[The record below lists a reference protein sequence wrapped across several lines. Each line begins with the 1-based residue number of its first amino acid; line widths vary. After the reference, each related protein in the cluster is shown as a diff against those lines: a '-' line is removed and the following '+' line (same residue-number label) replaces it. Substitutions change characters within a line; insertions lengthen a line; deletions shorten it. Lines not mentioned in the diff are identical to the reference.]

1 MRFGVATNFKNFDT
15 VVNCG
20 YDYFEGNL
28 SAIAAWTEEEF
39 ADALQ
44 KVQAAP
50 IKMEAVNGFYPKTL
64 PIVGPERDMAAVKE
78 YTQKALARAA
88 KLGVKVA
95 VLGSGAARRVPEGY
109 GFAKAY
115 NEFAEVLQ
123 MCGEIAAELDITIA
137 IEPLRKEEVNLIN
150 TVAEGI
156 EMCKKV
162 NHPNIKCLADFYHVF
177 SNGETMD
184 AIRAA
189 GEWLAH
195 THIARP
201 GDRKMPSTEEDIV
214 ICRSWA
220 QALKICGYDARMSL
234 EGGIG
239 GPEEFESVLK
249 ATRPILEMFNA

>member
-1 MRFGVATNFKNFDT
+1 MRFGVATNFKFFEA
-15 VVNCG
+15 VVNSG
-20 YDYFEGNL
+20 YDYYEGNL

-50 IKMEAVNGFYPKTL
+50 INMEAVNGFYPKTL
-64 PIVGPERDMAAVKE
+64 PIVGPERDMVAVKE

-88 KLGVKVA
+88 KLGCKVA
-95 VLGSGAARRVPEGY
+95 VLGSSGARRVPEDY
-109 GFAKAY
+109 NFEKAY

-123 MCGEIAAELDITIA
+123 MCGEIAASLDITIA
-137 IEPLRKEEVNLIN
+137 IEPLRKQEVNLIN
-150 TVAEGI
+150 TVAEGL

-162 NHPNIKCLADFYHVF
+162 NHPNVKCLADFYHVF

-184 AIRAA
+184 AIRTA
-189 GEWLAH
+189 GEWLVH

-201 GDRKMPSTEEDIV
+201 GDRKMPSTEEDIAV
-214 ICRSWA
+214 CRAWA

-234 EGGIG
+234 EGGLG
-239 GPEEFESVLK
+239 DPEEVAQVL
-249 ATRPILEMFNA
+249 ANTRPILDLFN